1 MVLGKTHVSLSLYV
15 IYCICVS
22 VHVCV
27 FRIHSNTLTTVN
39 TNQPTYN
46 QTIKR
51 GRGGEKKKNTQSPP
65 RKLRSQIRE
74 IIDEIDGEIDE
85 QADDGQREQMR
96 GESASHDHD
105 EKEEEQ
111 KTKEKGE

>member
-1 MVLGKTHVSLSLYV
+1 MSYIAYV
-15 IYCICVS
+15 CAYVMYFM
-22 VHVCV
+22 CV
-27 FRIHSNTLTTVN
+27 FSSRIHSNTLTIVN

-96 GESASHDHD
+96 GESTSHDHD

-111 KTKEKGE
+111 KTKEKGK